1 MTSKNLVETSGEKKV
16 KDSQADDLGVQQAS
30 TDASTAVRELT
41 LALMYLSRFRPR
53 GGKGRNE
60 PWQAWK
66 GYDFDVLNDL
76 DARDLIRG
84 SVRAKSAYLSKAGMA
99 AARRILAKYGIAD
112 WPSMVGLDDGD

>member
-1 MTSKNLVETSGEKKV
+1 MASKNLAETLCEKKL
-16 KDSQADDLGVQQAS
+16 AALQQTA

-84 SVRAKSAYLSKAGMA
+84 SVRAKSAYLPKAGMA

-112 WPSMVGLDDGD
+112 WPSMAGLDDGD